1 MNHTHFWLEIAGLI
15 IFYAEDELYI
25 ASLSFQ
31 DSQNDTFLPQAGVY
45 LLVPKDL

>member
-1 MNHTHFWLEIAGLI
+1 MNHTHFLLEIAGLI
-15 IFYAEDELYI
+15 IFYARYDMYF